1 VYTPMAS
8 SITTTRTIRITNE
21 TAEYFKEKPL
31 NRAVESL
38 YGLLTDG
45 TLTFD
50 GDDLKVGCVHQNQ
63 KNEVENGPVCTP
75 KSDEVCTPKRDNYEL
90 IAEMATLMRVDID
103 KVLRDIRELLESGE
117 LYYSNGTLRNS
128 RYEEFENL
136 CEAKHVSVE
145 KVLLKVMRE
154 I

>member
-1 VYTPMAS
+1 MGS

-38 YGLLTDG
+38 YGLLSDG

-50 GDDLKVGCVHQNQ
+50 GDEIKVGCVHQNQ
-63 KNEVENGPVCTP
+63 KNEVKNESVCTP
-75 KSDEVCTPKRDNYEL
+75 KTEEVCTPKRDNYEL
-90 IAEMATLMRVDID
+90 IAEMAGLMRVDTE
-103 KVLRDIRELLESGE
+103 KVLRDIKDLMESGV
-117 LYYSNGTLRNS
+117 LYYSNGVLRNS
-128 RYEEFENL
+128 IYEEFENL
-136 CEAKHVSVE
+136 CEAKRVPVE
-145 KVLLKVMRE
+145 KVLTKVMRE

>member
-1 VYTPMAS
+1 MPTIGSM
-8 SITTTRTIRITNE
+8 TRTIRFNPSDLGVIEDIMKKEDVSFNNAVHLIIERAGTPQNGSKSATGTPQNEEKSTNGVHP
-21 TAEYFKEKPL
+21 KE
-31 NRAVESL
+31 
-38 YGLLTDG
+38 
-45 TLTFD
+45 
-50 GDDLKVGCVHQNQ
+50 
-63 KNEVENGPVCTP
+63 EN
-75 KSDEVCTPKRDNYEL
+75 VCTPKRDNYDL

-117 LYYSNGTLRNS
+117 LYYSNGTLRYS